1 MLCAPVKNDGRD
13 RQRVYGVGGDRDRSV
28 AGFRLHCRGI
38 DSGQNACRA
47 TNGPQ
52 RFRRMAGAGLEFGWL
67 QTYCSYTT
75 DRCADSVASVN
86 IASKSRA
93 FHRKPRHLRNL
104 SLVSPTPKMTE
115 ERFICSRSHS
125 GNTAKLTVA
134 LKPLCD
140 HISWLRAQR
149 NALAT
154 CDLRSGS
161 GYGVGFHA
169 VDVRRASAEVGRTA
183 KNCRSKLQ
191 PYLAVCS

>member
-1 MLCAPVKNDGRD
+1 
-13 RQRVYGVGGDRDRSV
+13 
-28 AGFRLHCRGI
+28 
-38 DSGQNACRA
+38 
-47 TNGPQ
+47 
-52 RFRRMAGAGLEFGWL
+52 MAGAGLEFGWL
-67 QTYCSYTT
+67 QTYCSDTT
-75 DRCADSVASVN
+75 DRCAESVASVN

-104 SLVSPTPKMTE
+104 SLVFPTPKMTE
-115 ERFICSRSHS
+115 ERFICSRSHLGS
-125 GNTAKLTVA
+125 TAKLTVV

-161 GYGVGFHA
+161 GYGVGFYA
-169 VDVRRASAEVGRTA
+169 VDVRGASAEVGRTA

-191 PYLAVCS
+191 PYLAVGS